1 MELSLT
7 LFVDAFVTFAWSGGR
22 GYWARFEADFNQ
34 EVKPQGGK
42 EIVVIKV

>member
-7 LFVDAFVTFAWSGGR
+7 LFVDVFVTFAWSGGR
-22 GYWARFEADFNQ
+22 GCWARFEADSNR
-34 EVKPQGGK
+34 EVKPQEGK